1 MGGTIEEVAHVLTG
15 LLAGESVTTCTAGE
29 LAACVV
35 SKLVADC
42 TMGLLVN
49 AVYGW
54 GRLLGRLGRA
64 IDPAEVAGYKVLL
77 LWC

>member
-1 MGGTIEEVAHVLTG
+1 MDEAVHVLTG
-15 LLAGESVTTCTAGE
+15 LLVGESVATCTVVE

-64 IDPAEVAGYKVLL
+64 IDPAVVVRYG
-77 LWC
+77 

>member
-1 MGGTIEEVAHVLTG
+1 MDEAVHVLTG
-15 LLAGESVTTCTAGE
+15 LLVGESVATCTVVE

-35 SKLVADC
+35 SKLAADC
-42 TMGLLVN
+42 TMGLLN

-64 IDPAEVAGYKVLL
+64 IDPAVVVR
-77 LWC
+77 

>member
-1 MGGTIEEVAHVLTG
+1 MVDALTG
-15 LLAGESVTTCTAGE
+15 LLVGESVTTCTAGE

-54 GRLLGRLGRA
+54 GRLLGLLGRA
-64 IDPAEVAGYKVLL
+64 IEPAVVVRYGWYCIVV
-77 LWC
+77 